1 MIMRIIPCTI
11 FRFYLFYAVDRV
23 IFCRDHFLRDTEF
36 HSTLIIVIESHHS
49 YSIDKSLVIRK
60 TRSYLEQD
68 YNLNFDR
75 NFDSAHLFVSCF
87 AFQSKLISNKPF
99 NIHAPHSVTISCC
112 AFRLSI

>member
-11 FRFYLFYAVDRV
+11 FRFYLFHSVDRV

-60 TRSYLEQD
+60 TRSYLQQD
-68 YNLNFDR
+68 YNLN
-75 NFDSAHLFVSCF
+75 HVSV
-87 AFQSKLISNKPF
+87 ISIRHIYSYHVLPF
-99 NIHAPHSVTISCC
+99 NQN
-112 AFRLSI
+112 

>member
-11 FRFYLFYAVDRV
+11 FRFYLFYSFDRV

-68 YNLNFDR
+68 YNLN
-75 NFDSAHLFVSCF
+75 HVSV
-87 AFQSKLISNKPF
+87 ISIPHIYSYHVLPF
-99 NIHAPHSVTISCC
+99 NQN
-112 AFRLSI
+112 